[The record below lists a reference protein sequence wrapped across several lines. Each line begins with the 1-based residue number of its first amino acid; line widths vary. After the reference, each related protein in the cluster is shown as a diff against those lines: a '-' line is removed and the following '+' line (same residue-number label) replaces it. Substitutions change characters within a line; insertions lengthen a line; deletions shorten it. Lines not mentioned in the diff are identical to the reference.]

1 MKIFDTL
8 FCDPTRLRKF
18 TGVSGCCRVV
28 GLAVIASM
36 ALAASRGTAVE
47 DHSTPHYNAGGH
59 VSLSLI
65 NLILERQILERQTVS
80 DEIAGARTLAETTT
94 RGRLRAEFVPSHDRA
109 IVDFRMIGELS
120 APSATATRGSVTVRM
135 ASQTSIDARKRVV
148 ITGAGLFPAASQAD
162 CNTQTEILDVEATR
176 RLIERLARRRAE
188 KLRPEAQ
195 QSTSQQVAER
205 VEAELDKQAND
216 PLTGANQFYADKIR
230 LPLVN
235 AGSFPR
241 DLRLSTT
248 STHLALRVLA
258 QKNGQEEAPAQMPR
272 LNPQYDIHVCGHQSM
287 VSNMSEPLVGG
298 KTFSDK
304 QFLDVMKIMT
314 GTAQRGLWVFDGR
327 DRWNVT
333 FAHKRPIQA
342 VFANGTFR
350 LTYHFQG
357 ATCGDDTVQGAIEA
371 SALYRPMMSAD
382 GVYLVRES
390 IPTIR
395 YTDGLPDD
403 APRVRVLQQLSQR
416 FGAFFQEAIYFDG
429 LSPPAGGTYAKLREL
444 KLVELKCE
452 DGWFSIGYE
461 LNRPAKVAIQP

>member
-1 MKIFDTL
+1 MKISNAL
-8 FCDPTRLRKF
+8 FRGLTRLQKF
-18 TGVSGCCRVV
+18 ASVSGCRRIVC
-28 GLAVIASM
+28 LTVIASM
-36 ALAASRGTAVE
+36 GLAGYRVAADETNAAPR
-47 DHSTPHYNAGGH
+47 YNAGGH

-65 NLILERQILERQTVS
+65 NLVLERQILEKQTVS
-80 DEIAGARTLAETTT
+80 DEIAGARTRAETTT
-94 RGRLRAEFVPSHDRA
+94 RGRLRAEFIPSNDRA
-109 IVDFRMIGELS
+109 VVDFRMIGELS
-120 APSATATRGSVTVRM
+120 APNATATKGSVTVRM
-135 ASQTSIDARKRVV
+135 TSQTSIDARKRVV

-162 CNTQTEILDVEATR
+162 CNTETEILDVEASR
-176 RLIERLARRRAE
+176 RVMERLGRRRAE
-188 KLRPEAQ
+188 KMRPEAQ
-195 QSTSQQVAER
+195 QNTSQQVAER

-248 STHLALRVLA
+248 DTHLAIRVLA
-258 QKNGQEEAPAQMPR
+258 QKKGQDEAPARMPR
-272 LNPQYDIHVCGHQSM
+272 LNPQFDIHVCGHQSM
-287 VSNMSEPLVGG
+287 VANMSEPLVGG
-298 KTFSDK
+298 KTFDDK

-333 FAHKRPIQA
+333 FTKQRPIQA

-350 LTYHFQG
+350 LTYNFQA

-371 SALYRPMMSAD
+371 TALYRPMMSAE

-390 IPTIR
+390 SPMVR

-403 APRVRVLQQLSQR
+403 DARARVLQQLSQR
-416 FGAFFQEAIYFDG
+416 FGAFFQESIHFDG

-444 KLVELKCE
+444 KIVELKCE
-452 DGWFSIGYE
+452 DGWFTIGYE
-461 LNRPAKVAIQP
+461 LNRPSKVAIQP